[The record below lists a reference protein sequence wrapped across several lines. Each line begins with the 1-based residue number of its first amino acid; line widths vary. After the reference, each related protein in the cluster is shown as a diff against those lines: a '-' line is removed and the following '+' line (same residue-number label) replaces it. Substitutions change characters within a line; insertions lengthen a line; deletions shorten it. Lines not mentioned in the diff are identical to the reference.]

1 MTEELPRI
9 ERHEAADRAGKAA
22 MRAAHD
28 LTEALSEDG
37 DDVPEP
43 VVLRRGGPH
52 RSLDGLAAL
61 LDQALEENEAL
72 REDEV
77 PRDDEALREHDAS
90 QVNEG
95 TAGGTDAG
103 T

>member
-1 MTEELPRI
+1 MTEGLPRV

-22 MRAAHD
+22 LRAAHD

-72 REDEV
+72 RDDEV
-77 PRDDEALREHDAS
+77 RQGSEALEE
-90 QVNEG
+90 NEG